1 MTIKAIPIGEF
12 DFTPYGTY
20 YNLKEDAE
28 RVSHTKTD
36 AYEDHMTKAPLIDT
50 LGHLGYTI
58 GGAAPCEVRSMEK
71 HAHTEEAIFCMAE
84 PGHPLRGAA
93 ARRRAAARGGR
104 ARSAALPRG
113 GGRHGAGG
121 LARRLP
127 RARKARRLLLPREG
141 GGAPRRLAAGE
152 RRAGRARIL
161 RGAPRCA
168 Y

>member
-71 HAHTEEAIFCMAE
+71 HARAEEAIFCMAE
-84 PGHPLRGAA
+84 PVILCV
-93 ARRRAAARGGR
+93 
-104 ARSAALPRG
+104 ALPHG
-113 GGRHGAGG
+113 GEP
-121 LARRLP
+121 P
-127 RARKARRLLLPREG
+127 RAEDVCAVLLSPGRRPSWRGRSGTTPAAGSESPPG
-141 GGAPRRLAAGE
+141 TTTSPRRGS
-152 RRAGRARIL
+152 
-161 RGAPRCA
+161 APPTGCR
-168 Y
+168 

>member
-50 LGHLGYTI
+50 PGHLGYTI

-84 PGHPLRGAA
+84 PVILCV
-93 ARRRAAARGGR
+93 
-104 ARSAALPRG
+104 ALPHG
-113 GGRHGAGG
+113 GEP
-121 LARRLP
+121 P
-127 RARKARRLLLPREG
+127 RAEDVRAVLLSPGEAAVMAREVWHDACRGLGKPAG
-141 GGAPRRLAAGE
+141 YYYLAKAGE
-152 RRAGRARIL
+152 RPADWLPVSGGPVAL
-161 RGAPRCA
+161 E

>member
-84 PGHPLRGAA
+84 PVILCV
-93 ARRRAAARGGR
+93 
-104 ARSAALPRG
+104 ALPHG
-113 GGRHGAGG
+113 GEP
-121 LARRLP
+121 P
-127 RARKARRLLLPREG
+127 RAEDVCAVLLSPGEAAVMAREVWHDACRGLGKPAGYYYLAKAGER
-141 GGAPRRLAAGE
+141 PRRLAAGE